1 MLVKIN
7 QLTYES
13 KFDRKYACSLNNHC
27 SGLRKL
33 KTANRRLLRRKL
45 NRGMFDYK
53 EWYKNHS
60 FLVHINVIFF
70 VHAKINII

>member
-1 MLVKIN
+1 MIMLVKIN

-33 KTANRRLLRRKL
+33 

-53 EWYKNHS
+53 E
-60 FLVHINVIFF
+60 
-70 VHAKINII
+70 

>member
-1 MLVKIN
+1 MWGIKPVFRLCGMIMLVKIN

-45 NRGMFDYK
+45 NRGY
-53 EWYKNHS
+53 
-60 FLVHINVIFF
+60 V
-70 VHAKINII
+70 